1 MRPSIDIDSQSI
13 SKLCLLVVY
22 LKQSNLLQIWVDH
35 CATMRVTWVGF
46 HPMEVITNK
55 SPYPFVLLGQL
66 ILPPFF
72 FVFWFMYWMLF
83 FFFQNRI
90 KTFYRFFSFI
100 LSSGIAM
107 LASLIIK
114 EGVQGLQVFAFWIL
128 TVNFKGLNLKLAY
141 VPNCVESS
149 SLKATGIFVILLSQ
163 DGCKSNCKV
172 IKSVQNHSSN

>member
-72 FVFWFMYWMLF
+72 FVFWFMYWMMF

-100 LSSGIAM
+100 LSSGIVM

-128 TVNFKGLNLKLAY
+128 TVNDKHTKQVWVENKAQGLNLKLAY
-141 VPNCVESS
+141 VPNCV
-149 SLKATGIFVILLSQ
+149 
-163 DGCKSNCKV
+163 
-172 IKSVQNHSSN
+172 